1 MLAKCG
7 DNVRKAIVTS
17 VNFGRDTDCTAASA
31 AGLVAALAGPDT
43 IPQKWVDQVEQGTIN
58 NPYTNSKLTIRET
71 ADGMFSALRN
81 RADRQKREADHLAAL
96 VN

>member
-1 MLAKCG
+1 
-7 DNVRKAIVTS
+7 